1 MSEAL
6 YGLIEAGGTKFVLG
20 VATGKDD
27 IRATT
32 RIETTSPTE
41 TIAATIDWFAA
52 QGPLAHIGIASFGP
66 VGLDP
71 SSSDWGHI
79 LNTPKLGWSGTNL
92 AGPLQEYFSCPV
104 AIDTDV
110 NAVALAESIWG
121 AGQGKHSVLYFT
133 VGTGVGGGAV
143 IGDRILHGQS
153 HPEMGHMRVPR
164 HKDDLDFAGVCPFHG
179 DCLEGLASGPAILK
193 RWGHSLSDLPEAHP
207 GHDIIASYLA
217 QASVTMQAIF
227 EPGSI
232 IFGGGV
238 MHTPGLIERVK
249 VQASQLAGGYFRSK
263 SEQII
268 SAPALGVNAG
278 LLGALSLILSL
289 TS

>member
-1 MSEAL
+1 MSEPL

-32 RIETTSPTE
+32 RISTTSPAE
-41 TIAATIDWFAA
+41 TMGAVVEWFAT
-52 QGPLAHIGIASFGP
+52 QGPLTHIGIATFGP
-66 VGLDP
+66 VGLDA
-71 SSSDWGHI
+71 SSPDWGHI
-79 LNTPKLGWSGTNL
+79 LDTPKPGWQGTDL
-92 AGPLQEYFSCPV
+92 VGPLQKHFGCPV

-121 AGQGKHSVLYFT
+121 AGQGKHSVVYFT
-133 VGTGVGGGAV
+133 VGTGIGGGAV

-164 HKDDLDFAGVCPFHG
+164 HPGDMDFAGVCPFHG
-179 DCLEGLASGPAILK
+179 DCLEGLASGPAIIK
-193 RWGHSLSDLPEAHP
+193 RWGHSLSDLPDAHP

-217 QASVTMQAIF
+217 QASVTIQAIF

-238 MHTPGLIERVK
+238 MQTPGLIERVRS
-249 VQASQLAGGYFRSK
+249 QASQLSGNYFRSK
-263 SEQII
+263 SEQVI
-268 SAPALGVNAG
+268 SGPALGTNAG
-278 LLGALSLILSL
+278 LLGALSLILSS